1 MHKTA
6 SVHYRDTDIRDGRK
20 YREIPLFAKTG
31 SYAHELVVHAVP
43 ANASARVNS
52 LLTGKITGTISK
64 SGRFCRKSKRKGS
77 NYQMVGRS
85 IPYASEQGINA
96 RLQGI
101 KSLVSTISGKI
112 SALMLCQTGSFCTP
126 DCRVCSVL
134 AIRAPQKCGI
144 PPNQFT
150 LTHFSAA

>member
-1 MHKTA
+1 MRRSKA
-6 SVHYRDTDIRDGRK
+6 SSRANPARRRSNSFVVSETK
-20 YREIPLFAKTG
+20 FVA
-31 SYAHELVVHAVP
+31 VHAVP
-43 ANASARVNS
+43 ANASARANS

-64 SGRFCRKSKRKGS
+64 LGRFRRKSKRKGS

-101 KSLVSTISGKI
+101 KSLVSNHIRENKRLDAVSNRFI
-112 SALMLCQTGSFCTP
+112 CPP